1 MFDEITTKKDDTM
14 KKTTKNVRRI
24 ALEGTKTL
32 IDPQTGEEFR
42 VNHMAV
48 TEADSNFS
56 KIWLANILV
65 AVEEFGSAS
74 MSVLFWLV
82 KKTEETKGNNTILM
96 TIREIADEIGK
107 STQTVHKVLKVLE
120 QNDVIRRK
128 TGVIFVNP
136 DVVYK
141 GTHQG
146 RMNVLTTYKSVDN
159 PPLEEDDIS
168 ARIER
173 RTLELKR
180 IAEQYEYLRKLIDSD
195 LSQLGKSVPTKNDE
209 AAAE

>member
-1 MFDEITTKKDDTM
+1 M
-14 KKTTKNVRRI
+14 KKTTKKVRRV

-32 IDPQTGEEFR
+32 IDPQTGEEFQ

-48 TEADSNFS
+48 TEADSDFS

-82 KKTEETKGNNTILM
+82 KKTEETKGNNTIIM
-96 TIREIADEIGK
+96 TIREIANEIGK
-107 STQTVHKVLKVLE
+107 STQTVHKVLKILE

-141 GTHQG
+141 GTHGG
-146 RMNVLTTYKSVDN
+146 RMNVLTTYKSVDS
-159 PPLEEDDIS
+159 PPLEEDDIH

-173 RTLELKR
+173 RTIELKR
-180 IAEQYEYLRKLIDSD
+180 IAEQYQYLRKLIDGD
-195 LSQLGKSVPTKNDE
+195 LNQLGKSAKAESDG